1 MNLSFDQ
8 NLRMDVAFM
17 RGDLEKLFG
26 VSDLFSVFKLT
37 IINQD
42 DIPNCLNFSHL
53 RRSNA

>member
-1 MNLSFDQ
+1 
-8 NLRMDVAFM
+8 M